1 MVGATVEQAVVR
13 AFAVCNQDKALGD
26 DVKAGD
32 TAYRLVD
39 AVPAPGGIAACTA
52 SVFCSGQAACSPVK
66 TADNEMDGTTIC
78 AEKLWLQRRLTKRR

>member
-13 AFAVCNQDKALGD
+13 AFAVCNRDKALGD

-39 AVPAPGGIAACTA
+39 AVPAPG
-52 SVFCSGQAACSPVK
+52 VSPHARPAFSAVGK
-66 TADNEMDGTTIC
+66 PLAV
-78 AEKLWLQRRLTKRR
+78 Q